1 MNAPRETPP
10 LTPPTHTPPP
20 HTYPF
25 NPGYTRCPTT
35 CKEGE
40 VCRCAIPQAYLDT
53 YDVDTIFKNA
63 DIYDQI
69 IPHMKNKDEAYKLKV
84 LKALED
90 PGIVGEMLTSAAPYD
105 PAFWPIHG
113 QLERVLGLKRAKKSM
128 GEINFDETWGF
139 GGASGKYLAG
149 VCDWSRIESVQDL
162 TLPECD
168 FTGETLCSG
177 HNENDDLE
185 FSNFLDLKETY
196 TNAEFYEFVHPWSDS
211 LPYTYDKFDFDYCS
225 SYGVNI

>member
-1 MNAPRETPP
+1 
-10 LTPPTHTPPP
+10 
-20 HTYPF
+20 
-25 NPGYTRCPTT
+25 
-35 CKEGE
+35 
-40 VCRCAIPQAYLDT
+40 
-53 YDVDTIFKNA
+53 
-63 DIYDQI
+63 
-69 IPHMKNKDEAYKLKV
+69 
-84 LKALED
+84 
-90 PGIVGEMLTSAAPYD
+90 
-105 PAFWPIHG
+105 
-113 QLERVLGLKRAKKSM
+113 M

-168 FTGETLCSG
+168 FTGETTCSG